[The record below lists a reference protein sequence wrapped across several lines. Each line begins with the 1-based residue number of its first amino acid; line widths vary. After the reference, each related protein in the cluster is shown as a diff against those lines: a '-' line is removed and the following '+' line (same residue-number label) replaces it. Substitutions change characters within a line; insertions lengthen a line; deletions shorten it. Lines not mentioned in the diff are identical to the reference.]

1 MRIDVYLFKNGL
13 CKSREEA
20 QKLIKAKCVNVNG
33 MVVNKPSFSVD
44 DGVINVEVKN
54 PFKYVSRGGDKLQ
67 AALDNFKIDPTGAV
81 CCDIGASTGG
91 FTDCLLQYGA
101 ARVYAVDSGTAQLSE
116 KLKNDPRII
125 SMENTNA
132 RYIKDGDI
140 PEKCDICVMDVSF
153 ISQTLLYDSVNAIL
167 KDGGLFISLIKPQF
181 EVGRNNLSKGGIV
194 KNDKIRLSALEK
206 IISSAKT
213 KNLVLSEHM
222 LSPIKGGDGNTE
234 YLALF
239 IKEIKDTEF

>member
-33 MVVNKPSFSVD
+33 TIVDKPSFSVD
-44 DGVINVEVKN
+44 DGDINIEVVN

-67 AALDNFKIDPTGAV
+67 AALDNFKIDPTDAV
-81 CCDIGASTGG
+81 CIDIGASTGG

-132 RYIKDGDI
+132 RYIKEGDI

-153 ISQTLLYDSVNAIL
+153 ISQTLLYDSVNAVL
-167 KDGGLFISLIKPQF
+167 KDGGLFITLIKPQF

-206 IISSAKT
+206 IISSAKL
-213 KNLVLSEHM
+213 KNLALSEHM
-222 LSPIKGGDGNTE
+222 LSPIKGGDGNIE

-239 IKEIKDTEF
+239 IKENKDTEF

>member
-20 QKLIKAKCVNVNG
+20 QKLIKANFVNVNG

-44 DGVINVEVKN
+44 DGDINVEVKN

-67 AALDNFKIDPTGAV
+67 AALDNFKIDPTGTV

-206 IISSAKT
+206 IISSAKA

-222 LSPIKGGDGNTE
+222 ISPIKGGDGNTE